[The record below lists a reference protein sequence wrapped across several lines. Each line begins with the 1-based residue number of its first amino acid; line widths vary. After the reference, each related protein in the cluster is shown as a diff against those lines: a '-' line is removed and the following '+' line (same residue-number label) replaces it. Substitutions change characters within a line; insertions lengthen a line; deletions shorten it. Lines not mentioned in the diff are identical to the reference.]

1 MGFWSELFG
10 EPKCDPSLDVSVKSN
25 GYVVY
30 TAKTRK
36 DLINKYQQLSKYA
49 DGDILVYKGLI
60 HRLKGSIHSSFSIE
74 NCLQEVI
81 FETTRVNFETNYQ
94 NILDSRFGISIVE
107 NVEIPQDER
116 IKGAWKFVQDF
127 INKGEIQQS
136 LRYKIKS
143 KIYGDIPSDSRR
155 DQQQWFSINDGEYFT
170 DSSNYLYKF
179 EDWTVINDDEEMW
192 EILKDRTVEKCDNP
206 EKTHWKHFLHLEM
219 VEKAKRDEEMK
230 KWVDGILA
238 KKIEYDD
245 INFQYNG
252 LPSAPIVDITS
263 FRNFCEL
270 VHEESRYH
278 DYEVSNYLM
287 LLRDKEW

>member
-10 EPKCDPSLDVSVKSN
+10 EPKCDPNLDVLVKSN
-25 GYVVY
+25 GYVVH

-36 DLINKYQQLSKYA
+36 DLISKYEQLSRCA

-60 HRLKGSIHSSFSIE
+60 HRLKRSIYSSFSIE

-81 FETTRVNFETNYQ
+81 LETTRVNFESNFQ
-94 NILDSRFGISIVE
+94 NMLDSRFGNSIFE
-107 NVEIPQDER
+107 NVEIPQEER
-116 IKGAWKFVQDF
+116 IKGAWKFIQDF

-143 KIYGDIPSDSRR
+143 KIYRDVPSGLWRN
-155 DQQQWFSINDGEYFT
+155 QHQWFCTNDGEYFT
-170 DSSNYLYKF
+170 DCSNYLYKF

-192 EILKDRTVEKCDNP
+192 EILKDRTVEKCDDP
-206 EKTHWKHFLHLEM
+206 KKTHWKHFLHLDM

-252 LPSAPIVDITS
+252 LPSAPIVDVAS

-270 VHEESRYH
+270 VHEESRYN